1 MAAVIKAS
9 LLNQSHR
16 MGSESCIIVLMMES
30 SSPQSIGDLFRSG
43 DNWKLN
49 ACVNYI
55 HDDWSLYA
63 EGFHM
68 GAKALIG
75 EVVKDGGQ
83 SIDLL
88 IYPVVFCFRHAI
100 ELQLKAAVH
109 WGRRYLGRPSPDY
122 PAGHILVSSSKGT
135 ELWKECRSIAKEVWP
150 EGSNDELDDAERI
163 LRELEAH
170 DRDGQ
175 AFRYPM
181 DTKGE
186 RTKAALTHINIQE
199 FYEAAERAY
208 RLLDG
213 ISTGCEAMWVER
225 MENAAP

>member
-1 MAAVIKAS
+1 MNSKS
-9 LLNQSHR
+9 
-16 MGSESCIIVLMMES
+16 SESVRE
-30 SSPQSIGDLFRSG
+30 LFRTG

-55 HDDWSLYA
+55 RDDWCLYA
-63 EGFHM
+63 EGFRM
-68 GAKALIG
+68 GAEALIR
-75 EVVKDGGQ
+75 EVINNGGR

-88 IYPVVFCFRHAI
+88 IYPVVSCFRHAI

-109 WGRRYLGRPSPDY
+109 WGRRYLGELSPNY
-122 PAGHILVSSSKGT
+122 PEGHILVSSYKGT
-135 ELWKECRSIAKEVWP
+135 ELWKECRSIAEQVWP
-150 EGSNDELDDAERI
+150 EGSSDELDNAERI
-163 LRELEAH
+163 LREFETH

-175 AFRYPM
+175 AFRYPS

-199 FYEAAERAY
+199 FYDAAERAY

-213 ISTGCEAMWVER
+213 ISTGCEAMWEEQ
-225 MENAAP
+225 MENAAQ